1 MKYAIIGMG
10 FIYSRHIKAIQ
21 DTGGEVI
28 LTCDIDPTK
37 NPDFTDW
44 VEMYHSSRFAEVDC
58 VVICA
63 PNYLH
68 SVMTREAVLL
78 GKKVICEKPLAL
90 EGIKNLK
97 GVTPI
102 LQLRYHPQIQ
112 GLKAKEVYIE
122 AKMFRNEKYWN
133 SWKGQAVKSG
143 GILYNLG
150 VHYIDLLTV
159 LLGKPKKIL
168 GKEVTDKYAIGSI
181 AFERGIGD
189 FRIEILEYPDRQGRK
204 MIVDG
209 KEINLSNQE
218 NLSYEDL
225 HKHVYEDF
233 IKGKGFTIK
242 DAKVALD
249 LIKKLNA

>member
-1 MKYAIIGMG
+1 MKYAIIGSSG
-10 FIYSRHIKAIQ
+10 FIAPRHRKAIQ
-21 DTGGEVI
+21 DTGGEVV
-28 LTCDIDPTK
+28 LTCDITGEA
-37 NPDFTDW
+37 DFTDW
-44 VEMYHSSRFAEVDC
+44 VEMYHSPRFKEVDC
-58 VVICA
+58 VVICT

-102 LQLRYHPQIQ
+102 LQLRYHPEIQ
-112 GLKAKEVYIE
+112 GLKAKDVFIE
-122 AKMFRNEKYWN
+122 ARMFRNEKYWN
-133 SWKGQAVKSG
+133 SWKGEAIKSG

-159 LLGKPKKIL
+159 LLGKPKDIL
-168 GKEVTDKYAIGSI
+168 NSEVSDKLALGTVE
-181 AFERGIGD
+181 FENGIGH
-189 FRIEILEYPDRQGRK
+189 FYIEIVDSPDKQRRS
-204 MIVDG
+204 MVVDG
-209 KEINLSNQE
+209 KTINLSNQE

>member
-1 MKYAIIGMG
+1 MKYAIIGSSG
-10 FIYSRHIKAIQ
+10 FIAPRHIKAIQ
-21 DTGGEVI
+21 DTGGEVV
-28 LTCDIDPTK
+28 LTCDIVGEA
-37 NPDFTDW
+37 DFTDW
-44 VEMYHSSRFAEVDC
+44 VEMYHSPRFEEIDC
-58 VVICA
+58 VVVCT

-102 LQLRYHPQIQ
+102 LQLRYHPEIQ
-112 GLKAKEVYIE
+112 GLKAHKASVRATMY
-122 AKMFRNEKYWN
+122 RNEKYWN
-133 SWKGQAVKSG
+133 SWKGEAIKSG

-159 LLGKPKKIL
+159 LLGEPKKIIY
-168 GKEVTDKYAIGSI
+168 KSVTDTIAFGSVD
-181 AFERGIGD
+181 FERGNGKFNI
-189 FRIEILEYPDRQGRK
+189 RIVNSPDEQGRSI
-204 MIVDG
+204 IVDG
-209 KEINLSNQE
+209 REINLSNQE

-249 LIKKLNA
+249 LIKELNE